1 MFGRKKFKI
10 HLLLLLLCIFTAS
23 VSCKRLRENAEIWEV
38 GKDLSVANALRRSL
52 SAGWYG
58 SIRNKDEKD
67 QLQDLNSDTT
77 GRSIVDRNSNPK
89 RVAEKRKNAQ
99 TDNRKRVKDVAEEVD
114 KLINSGDSNPDYS
127 SKFAK
132 IKENGNEKRT
142 DLIEKVQEVIDQKK
156 IWKEDYDIKIEKYFP
171 GIGTECL
178 HLRDEDV
185 MTDKKGEYLKTLKE
199 LVKLQK
205 KSLED
210 KKLELEKEKGR
221 LKTSN
226 APQEEVNSIDDK
238 IQKLSKKEKEITRNN
253 NKLKS
258 SLSKLR
264 NSLKNI
270 FSNVKKEFSK
280 NKVDLTAS
288 NENIPKDTTQREV
301 LKVLQGYQDIARDRI
316 WDKTQFKV
324 AFGASI
330 TEFSL
335 ERAPRGYYQIYYKSL
350 RKDANQV
357 ELEKDMKYKNKGAK
371 TQYDKHIFSQ
381 INRIKGTDEKTTRD
395 KQVKVARFLLESLES
410 KIGEQPEFPD
420 VIPEIED
427 PSKAEDQEQKDKIL
441 WRNKQHKIDIQVAVE
456 KLFILG
462 GALEAASLPKKQL
475 EYFSQKKDAGFK
487 LDTSEKIPDLMLP
500 GAVREDFMSAG
511 RTLALNS
518 VFEDILRR
526 FVSGEIKD
534 SDGNPVIRLK
544 DALSKERYPAQIRAE
559 KNNPRRKEGGTVL
572 SKRWAALNQNM
583 PLFST
588 LELGTLDASVNPAPT
603 KEAESS
609 SSGLAGKK
617 VRDDLVNK
625 DNFES
630 DAEELAI
637 DVEKKVNGAKKR
649 KNSETD
655 QGTLAKKIKNPTDI
669 EPESEDDNTCVS
681 KRQTCS
687 FKERDVELDESSIEI
702 NNDVLTYKLYDA
714 HDKDKTYKVKT
725 KVDVQSLS
733 SVSYGKEQ
741 DRYAKESRR
750 NKVRRKVTKVR
761 GRVNTAFGIHGTLMS
776 TFSAIGSF
784 EKGDIKQGAVSTI
797 QASHS
802 LGSLTGINKIV
813 EKVSEKAL
821 LKAVAKGAEKVGLTK
836 IAEKASAKLL
846 KIAEEGSERL
856 MGDIPYVGLAFDA
869 YFIAEDIKDLSKA
882 IKGGDPGEIAL
893 DSVHLILDIGSTIAN
908 VIVDAFGP
916 EFEPIVWAISLVRMA
931 VDDFYIDISTE
942 LKNAH
947 GTGEKVLAF
956 FKGLGEGFVDFL
968 TGGLLRGLKQLKEKK
983 KNDDELLSK
992 FSNAKLYY
1000 NLSSDCTNIDFT
1012 SGEFSSYGGAL
1023 KFKLND
1029 DDSFTVTISGI
1040 PTGRDRY
1047 KTVTKPFKCPGLK
1060 DIILGIGQQPTL
1072 EWKTQDAKLWR
1083 FITVDS
1089 EDVIDKFL
1097 DDKNSLYG
1105 SYTGNRKNNEFIAF
1119 QGNYSKVLADECKD
1133 PDATGTVDLRLKN
1146 YFYILKGMEGNDSF
1160 FLGPQSSRVV
1170 GGMGHDLYYLGS
1182 HGGNTIIDNFA
1193 YDKLSDTLWLNVTH
1207 DHVMCGRKNYDLL
1220 IQYCGTHFVQLK
1232 NWFYPVSHD
1241 FQRHIVLL
1249 TRDGV
1254 QLKVEDLGFK
1264 NGRYLVD
1271 CVPLSVDRSKSSTNQ
1286 CLILN
1291 KQPYT
1296 EVVTITGGMKDD
1308 TIIGNG
1314 QSNFINAGPGDN
1326 ILIGGEGEDMY
1337 MIKPKGG
1344 CDHINNFA
1352 KDEDMDKLFIPVK
1365 YKDIHMSA
1373 SWDAVAASKQSYIK
1387 SCERKPRQKHSK
1399 LMDLKVS
1406 INPEAEDDEKGLVD
1420 PTSCIFIQN
1429 WFKSEKYR
1437 HMTFISQDD
1446 VAFNVIGQRH
1456 NLTKRPFML
1465 DFSLSAKAI
1474 KCDLNREDIPE
1485 KLSRVQTIVDS
1496 ILHDYLIGNDAAN
1509 FISSHGGDFIR
1520 GNGGSDAYKIAES
1533 CLNTV
1538 IDNYDVHLDNDIIYI
1553 DQDFEDIELGYEPT
1567 NQSLEVYVK
1576 NVGKVFTLLNWFQN
1590 KTYRHASLRTSNGY
1604 SALLPEIY
1612 NGKQAKRKLQA
1623 VAVEISLEDGG
1634 CSYGSKRYDLS
1645 QKKYLGVSK
1654 FTAKSNKCSYN
1665 ITGNG
1670 LNNYLDPGPGNPFG
1684 AQYLEGGNGS
1694 DTYVIGANY
1703 GEYNEINNYAKD
1715 SIIDVVLLSVEFV
1728 YIEVDIV
1735 KDTKDIIV
1743 KSTSDQNL
1751 VNLKIKNF
1759 FADKDYQHIVFQS
1772 ADKITFRLLPHYPF
1786 KKALIVDYSHSPFTH
1801 NLNASKL
1808 FPTASVIYGSQKQSN
1823 IIYGN
1828 SHTKRL
1834 VGGVKNDIING
1845 GQTSEQIEGSR
1856 GNDILAGYG
1865 GDDVIFGGDGD
1876 DNLFGGEG
1884 NDVLSGGS
1892 GADVID
1898 GGDGLDSVILIGDV
1912 INRKGVIVSIQSTES
1927 DKETSITTASGV
1939 LKVKAGKGKNGDA
1952 EGDSYTSI
1960 EMVHGSMF
1968 GDVIVGNGRNN
1979 ILSGNEGKD
1988 VLITKTGYDILVGGL
2003 DEDIYN
2009 LTEASGW
2016 KSINNFASDNKMDT
2030 ILAGKISEKPCQYSY
2045 NDDLFITMMKADDNL
2060 LTVAMKEWY
2069 KNKTFQHMMLQY
2081 YDENDQLR
2089 MHDPLMNLK
2098 IKTSVDEWVSYF
2110 STNALVTVLNYS
2122 SNAVFVKV
2130 GDMIQYVQDNEY
2142 DVRLNY
2148 VSENQYYSTKRLSS
2162 DMIVNSSAIK
2172 LHSNIL
2178 GGVVVAITMSYH
2190 RCNNV
2195 LAMTSPVT
2203 IRTLPN
2209 KPISIEVMEVSS
2221 VSLTVAWRPPSNLTD
2236 PNVKYYQYK
2245 CVAKEKVSK
2254 KKIRLKTKEA
2264 KNSCTLEGL
2273 LHGTAY
2279 SVRVFS
2285 MIGGEKSR
2293 QAATIDVTTEN
2304 LCKELAPPDNGNIIF
2319 ERIIDGKEYATLACN
2334 HGYRMF
2340 ANSGE
2345 GKKKIAKFESLE
2357 AMLFSALK

>member
-1 MFGRKKFKI
+1 
-10 HLLLLLLCIFTAS
+10 
-23 VSCKRLRENAEIWEV
+23 
-38 GKDLSVANALRRSL
+38 
-52 SAGWYG
+52 
-58 SIRNKDEKD
+58 
-67 QLQDLNSDTT
+67 
-77 GRSIVDRNSNPK
+77 
-89 RVAEKRKNAQ
+89 
-99 TDNRKRVKDVAEEVD
+99 
-114 KLINSGDSNPDYS
+114 
-127 SKFAK
+127 
-132 IKENGNEKRT
+132 
-142 DLIEKVQEVIDQKK
+142 
-156 IWKEDYDIKIEKYFP
+156 
-171 GIGTECL
+171 
-178 HLRDEDV
+178 
-185 MTDKKGEYLKTLKE
+185 
-199 LVKLQK
+199 
-205 KSLED
+205 
-210 KKLELEKEKGR
+210 
-221 LKTSN
+221 
-226 APQEEVNSIDDK
+226 
-238 IQKLSKKEKEITRNN
+238 
-253 NKLKS
+253 
-258 SLSKLR
+258 
-264 NSLKNI
+264 
-270 FSNVKKEFSK
+270 
-280 NKVDLTAS
+280 
-288 NENIPKDTTQREV
+288 
-301 LKVLQGYQDIARDRI
+301 
-316 WDKTQFKV
+316 
-324 AFGASI
+324 
-330 TEFSL
+330 
-335 ERAPRGYYQIYYKSL
+335 
-350 RKDANQV
+350 
-357 ELEKDMKYKNKGAK
+357 
-371 TQYDKHIFSQ
+371 
-381 INRIKGTDEKTTRD
+381 
-395 KQVKVARFLLESLES
+395 
-410 KIGEQPEFPD
+410 
-420 VIPEIED
+420 
-427 PSKAEDQEQKDKIL
+427 
-441 WRNKQHKIDIQVAVE
+441 
-456 KLFILG
+456 
-462 GALEAASLPKKQL
+462 
-475 EYFSQKKDAGFK
+475 
-487 LDTSEKIPDLMLP
+487 
-500 GAVREDFMSAG
+500 
-511 RTLALNS
+511 
-518 VFEDILRR
+518 
-526 FVSGEIKD
+526 
-534 SDGNPVIRLK
+534 
-544 DALSKERYPAQIRAE
+544 
-559 KNNPRRKEGGTVL
+559 
-572 SKRWAALNQNM
+572 
-583 PLFST
+583 
-588 LELGTLDASVNPAPT
+588 
-603 KEAESS
+603 
-609 SSGLAGKK
+609 
-617 VRDDLVNK
+617 
-625 DNFES
+625 
-630 DAEELAI
+630 
-637 DVEKKVNGAKKR
+637 
-649 KNSETD
+649 
-655 QGTLAKKIKNPTDI
+655 
-669 EPESEDDNTCVS
+669 
-681 KRQTCS
+681 
-687 FKERDVELDESSIEI
+687 
-702 NNDVLTYKLYDA
+702 
-714 HDKDKTYKVKT
+714 
-725 KVDVQSLS
+725 
-733 SVSYGKEQ
+733 
-741 DRYAKESRR
+741 
-750 NKVRRKVTKVR
+750 
-761 GRVNTAFGIHGTLMS
+761 MS

-856 MGDIPYVGLAFDA
+856 MADIPYVGLAFDV

-882 IKGGDPGEIAL
+882 IKGGDAGEIAL
-893 DSVHLILDIGSTIAN
+893 DSIHLILDIGSTIAN

-942 LKNAH
+942 LKKAH

-992 FSNAKLYY
+992 LSNAKLYY
-1000 NLSSDCTNIDFT
+1000 NLSADCTNIDFT

-1029 DDSFTVTISGI
+1029 DDSFTVTISEI

-1047 KTVTKPFKCPGLK
+1047 KTVTKSFKCPGLK
-1060 DIILGIGQQPTL
+1060 DIILGVGQKPTL
-1072 EWKTQDAKLWR
+1072 EWKTQEAKLWG
-1083 FITVDS
+1083 FITVAS
-1089 EDVIDKFL
+1089 ADVIDKFL

-1119 QGNYSKVLADECKD
+1119 QGNYIKVLADECKD
-1133 PDATGTVDLRLKN
+1133 PDATGTVDWRLKN
-1146 YFYILKGMEGNDSF
+1146 YFYILKGMEGDDSF

-1264 NGRYLVD
+1264 DGRYLVD

-1296 EVVTITGGMKDD
+1296 KVVTITGGMKDD
-1308 TIIGNG
+1308 TIIGNE

-1352 KDEDMDKLFIPVK
+1352 KNEEMDKLFIPVK

-1387 SCERKPRQKHSK
+1387 SCERKTRQKDNK
-1399 LMDLKVS
+1399 LMDLKIS
-1406 INPEAEDDEKGLVD
+1406 INPDAEDDEKGLVD

-1456 NLTKRPFML
+1456 SLTKRPFML

-1474 KCDLNREDIPE
+1474 KCDLNKEGIPE
-1485 KLSRVQTIVDS
+1485 KLSKVQTIVDS
-1496 ILHDYLIGNDAAN
+1496 QLPDYLIGNDAAN

-1520 GNGGSDAYKIAES
+1520 GNGGSDAYKIAKS

-1553 DQDFEDIELGYEPT
+1553 DQDFENIELGYEPT
-1567 NQSLEVYVK
+1567 NQSLEVHVK
-1576 NVGKVFTLLNWFQN
+1576 NVGKVFTLLNWFQS

-1623 VAVEISLEDGG
+1623 VAVEISLEDEG

-1665 ITGNG
+1665 IIGNG

-1684 AQYLEGGNGS
+1684 AQFLEGGNGS

-1728 YIEVDIV
+1728 YIEIDIV
-1735 KDTKDIIV
+1735 KDTKDIIL
-1743 KSTSDQNL
+1743 KSTSDQNR

-1808 FPTASVIYGSQKQSN
+1808 FPTASVIYGSQKQRN

-1845 GQTSEQIEGSR
+1845 GQTSEQIEGNT

-1876 DNLFGGEG
+1876 DNLSGGEG

-1939 LKVKAGKGKNGDA
+1939 LKVEPGKGKNGDA

-1968 GDVIVGNGRNN
+1968 GDVIVGNEKNN

-1988 VLITKTGYDILVGGL
+1988 ILITKTGYDILVGGL

-2030 ILAGKISEKPCQYSY
+2030 IHVGKISEEPCQYSY
-2045 NDDLFITMMKADDNL
+2045 NDDLFITMKKADNNL

-2069 KNKTFQHMMLQY
+2069 KSKSFQHMMLQY
-2081 YDENDQLR
+2081 YDANDQLR
-2089 MHDPLMNLK
+2089 IHDPLKNLK

-2110 STNALVTVLNYS
+2110 STNALVTVLRYS
-2122 SNAVFVKV
+2122 SSAVFVRV
-2130 GDMIQYVQDNEY
+2130 GEMIQYVQDNEY
-2142 DVRLNY
+2142 DVHLNY

-2162 DMIVNSSAIK
+2162 EMIVSSSAIK
-2172 LHSNIL
+2172 LHSNIM
-2178 GGVVVAITMSYH
+2178 GGVVTAITLSYH

-2209 KPISIEVMEVSS
+2209 EPISIEIMEVSS
-2221 VSLTVAWRPPSNLTD
+2221 VSLTVAWRPPSNFTD
-2236 PNVKYYQYK
+2236 PNVKHYQYK
-2245 CVAKEKVSK
+2245 CVAEEKVSK
-2254 KKIRLKTKEA
+2254 KKIHLKTKEA
-2264 KNSCTLEGL
+2264 ENSCTLERL
-2273 LHGTAY
+2273 LYGTEY
-2279 SVRVFS
+2279 RVHVFS

-2293 QAATIDVTTEN
+2293 QAATINVTTEN
-2304 LCKELAPPDNGNIIF
+2304 LCKELAPPDNGKIIF
-2319 ERIIDGKEYATLACN
+2319 ERIVDGKEYATLTCN

-2340 ANSGE
+2340 ANGGE
-2345 GKKKIAKFESLE
+2345 GKKKMDKEVTIRCKSPQPCIKWSHSICLEMATCMPAKCSEDIISAKHNLYAVDTVKDKYIDGDKLKVSCKENHEFENKIDIVTIICSDGKWITEIKEQLPRCLPYRDCKGKLTKKLQISGKRASVASDGSYTVEHGWKASVSCIEGYELSGPDQLTCSNGTMQPVTPKSSCTPINCIEIQSPTNGKANKSPEGAPVQNSRYTFSCDNDHWLDGNEKMTCKNGNWQPATPPTCKPKPCNAIPCQNGATCNNNANNRGFTCRCTSEYHGPRCNRRTVPNREKFKKEILTFIQNSGHCKATELYNYLTSSFRGYPHYIWSVLCIQKGGFDSRVQSAIYVKYKNSHAFVAWLEDSSPANLINEGRKAVQAKLDKLDLRCSTILEIDKESLINKLVE
-2357 AMLFSALK
+2357 SNINFGYCIWITKADFQFREHPYMGTIRSKQLICPFGGLSSLQFLTFQEDIICSGTIKSK